1 MKRYALHEAAAVT
14 YQLVDATNEYITET
28 EPWKLASED
37 EAAGRLTR
45 VLFDI
50 SEAVRIV
57 GILLGPVMPNAGREI
72 VRRMGDEASERD
84 QGWTQATTWRT
95 ESARTILRGE
105 SMWPRLETKN
115 S

>member
-1 MKRYALHEAAAVT
+1 MERYALHEAAAVT
-14 YQLVDATNEYITET
+14 YQLVDATNEFITET
-28 EPWKLASED
+28 EPWKLASVD
-37 EAAGRLTR
+37 RASGRLTR

-72 VRRMGDEASERD
+72 VRRMGDETAGRD
-84 QGWTQATTWRT
+84 QRWTEATTWRT
-95 ESARTILRGE
+95 ESARTILQGE
-105 SMWPRLETKN
+105 SMWPRLESKN